1 MDIRDKRFR
10 MLIYIIGSA
19 IYLGAAL
26 YYEFDSGDLSKLSIY
41 YLIFLGLL
49 CSLMVFTAIYILTTV
64 KHPERKLKANA
75 LASATG
81 FYLLCT
87 YFIFGLEYIVLLIGG
102 ILLLMDG
109 VLGLNEK

>member
-1 MDIRDKRFR
+1 
-10 MLIYIIGSA
+10 
-19 IYLGAAL
+19 
-26 YYEFDSGDLSKLSIY
+26 
-41 YLIFLGLL
+41 
-49 CSLMVFTAIYILTTV
+49 MVFTAIYILTTV

-109 VLGLNEK
+109 VLGLNENDQRAASLDLDISCINYFVHFRTFNYSFGY